1 MNRRKMLAVTG
12 VAGSSFA
19 AQGGGRSSAS
29 EGASKT
35 YVLIH
40 GAWHGGW
47 CWRDVRRGLQGAG
60 HRVFTPSLT
69 GLGDRVHLRNPKIN
83 LSTHVTDVINLLD
96 FEELDDVILVGHS
109 YAGHVVSCVADK
121 VKERLRHI
129 VFLDAVLAV
138 DGKPFLPAGVGEARI
153 KTAKDGYLM
162 AVASLEFL
170 GIPEGH
176 PNADWVRRRLVEHP
190 LPTLM
195 ETVVYEN
202 GGPSG
207 IAKTFVRCTQ
217 NPRMAD
223 GDPVAE
229 LTKNDPE
236 WRYLLIDTGHDLMVT
251 APDETAR
258 ILMDIA

>member
-1 MNRRKMLAVTG
+1 MNRRRMLAVTG
-12 VAGSSFA
+12 AAGSAFA
-19 AQGGGRSSAS
+19 AEGSRRTSAS
-29 EGASKT
+29 ETDSKT

-47 CWRDVRRGLQGAG
+47 CWRDVRCGLQGAG

-69 GLGDRVHLRNPKIN
+69 GLGDRVHLRNPAIN
-83 LSTHVTDVINLLD
+83 LSTHVTDVINFLE
-96 FEELDDVILVGHS
+96 FEELENVILVGHS

-138 DGKPFLPAGVGEARI
+138 DGKSFLPAGVGERRM

-162 AVASLEFL
+162 AAATLEFL
-170 GIPEGH
+170 GIPKDH
-176 PNADWVRRRLVEHP
+176 PRADWVRRRLVEHP

-195 ETVVYEN
+195 EAVSYEN
-202 GGPSG
+202 GGPAG
-207 IAKTFVRCTQ
+207 IDKTFVRCKQ

-223 GDPVAE
+223 GDPVLE
-229 LTKNDPE
+229 LTRDDPE
-236 WRYLLIDTGHDLMVT
+236 WHYSIIDTGHDLMIT
-251 APDETAR
+251 APDETTR
-258 ILMDIA
+258 ILMDIE